1 MINATTQERFDEI
14 KSEIDSNHFNPGFF
28 DVLCHQIHENLVKP
42 HLIPSFFKTPKKQP
56 VTPDEIDN
64 FVGMVEDEIDKHF
77 VGISRQQKIRIKG
90 TLFGELMDSSSL
102 EQFKVVRNQIDASLF
117 VQTYL

>member
-1 MINATTQERFDEI
+1 MKLT
-14 KSEIDSNHFNPGFF
+14 NHFNPGFF

-64 FVGMVEDEIDKHF
+64 FVGMVQDEIHKHF
-77 VGISRQQKIRIKG
+77 VGTSRQQKIRIKG
-90 TLFGELMDSSSL
+90 RLW
-102 EQFKVVRNQIDASLF
+102 
-117 VQTYL
+117 

>member
-77 VGISRQQKIRIKG
+77 VG
-90 TLFGELMDSSSL
+90 TF
-102 EQFKVVRNQIDASLF
+102 N
-117 VQTYL
+117 